1 MLKDLPVFEN
11 RITAPDDFYQAL
23 LDVHQGLALAASHA
37 LNARLVLI
45 LANAVG
51 DMPTLLAALQLAAA
65 TGDEAGDE
73 TQPAPDTTRHPTP

>member
-1 MLKDLPVFEN
+1 MLKTLPVFEN

-23 LDVHQGLALAASHA
+23 LDTHQGLPLDASHA

-51 DMPTLLAALQLAAA
+51 DMPTLAAALQLAKSSGEDASS
-65 TGDEAGDE
+65 AG
-73 TQPAPDTTRHPTP
+73 